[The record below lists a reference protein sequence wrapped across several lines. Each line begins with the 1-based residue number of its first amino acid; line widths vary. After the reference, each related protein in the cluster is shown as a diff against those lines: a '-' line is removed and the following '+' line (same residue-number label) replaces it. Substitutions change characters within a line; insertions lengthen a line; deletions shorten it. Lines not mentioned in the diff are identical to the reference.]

1 MDIFPQHSNKTQ
13 ALQTTTIEQD
23 NTASGL
29 TLRSLCLGII
39 QVLIV
44 CLGAP
49 YAIWVLGS
57 SEITWSFFPIAVGF
71 SFVCLIALN
80 ILLKTLNPR
89 WALRPAEI
97 ITVVIMG
104 LVTTGIPI
112 FMMGFVL
119 SIPTTPYYFASAEN
133 QWATYVI
140 PHLPAWLLPSNEGLA
155 MTWFFEGLPLGEPVP
170 WSTLFHAWTM
180 PMFWWLSFIWTLYFV
195 CFCMVVILRKQWV
208 ERERLAYPLMEIPQ
222 ALVADSDG
230 PSRLPAVIKSKI
242 FWAGASIPLFIA
254 LWNIIGFFFHFF
266 PQIAWEHP
274 IQIAHGFPTI
284 IIRYYF
290 PIIGFMY
297 FANLNITFSI
307 WFFFLVTM
315 LEEGLF
321 NRFGMGVTEAD
332 TFVWGLPSTSWQCW
346 GAFVTL
352 VLWSLW
358 MARDHLKDVVRKAWN
373 PDCDIDDTR
382 ELMSYRAASVGL
394 LVGITY
400 MLAWLYRAGMEFSVA
415 SFFLIGVL
423 IAYIGITRLVVQTG
437 VFYLTTPIVSQAM
450 TMMTF
455 GTAAISPSGLAAL
468 GVSYSFFGD
477 VQSIFMPSAAHA
489 ARLHDAM
496 RIGRRGLCLAIVLA
510 LVVGFASS
518 ITYVVIMAY
527 DQGASNFNSW
537 FFRVSS
543 GAGVSTFSDVM
554 AKIKTP
560 AEFHEL
566 KLTFFGI
573 GAVAMSFLTFM
584 QYRFPWWPLH
594 PVGLAISSIWMI
606 RNQAAAIFIAWAAKS
621 LIMRFGGVDL
631 YRKAA
636 PFFIGLI
643 LGHFTGV
650 GISFIVDMIFFH
662 GNGHPILH
670 G

>member
-1 MDIFPQHSNKTQ
+1 MPVSDPSDGEPSAQSGLT
-13 ALQTTTIEQD
+13 
-23 NTASGL
+23 SGL
-29 TLRSLCLGII
+29 TLRSLLLGLL
-39 QVLIV
+39 QVLVV

-71 SFVCLIALN
+71 FFVCLIGLN
-80 ILLKTLNPR
+80 ALLKALNPR
-89 WALRPAEI
+89 WALQPAEM
-97 ITVVIMG
+97 ITVVVMG

-133 QWATYVI
+133 QWGTHVL

-155 MTWFFEGLPLGEPVP
+155 MTWFFEGLPIGEPIP
-170 WSTLFHAWTM
+170 WSTLLNAWTM
-180 PMFWWLSFIWTLYFV
+180 PMFWWLSFIWTLYLV
-195 CFCMVVILRKQWV
+195 CFCLVVILRKQWV
-208 ERERLAYPLMEIPQ
+208 ERERLAYPLMEVPQ
-222 ALVADSDG
+222 ALVADADS
-230 PSRLPAVIKSKI
+230 PSLLPAIMRNKV
-242 FWAGASIPLFIA
+242 FWAGAAIPLFIA
-254 LWNIIGFFFHFF
+254 LWNIVGFFFHFF
-266 PQIAWEHP
+266 PTIAWEHP

-284 IIRYYF
+284 NIRYYF
-290 PIIGFMY
+290 PVVGFMY

-307 WFFFLVTM
+307 WFFFILTM

-321 NRFGMGVTEAD
+321 NRFGLGVTEGD

-358 MARDHLKDVVRKAWN
+358 MARDHLKDVARKAWN
-373 PDCDIDDTR
+373 TSIEIDDSR

-394 LVGITY
+394 LLGVSY

-415 SFFLIGVL
+415 AFFLAGVL
-423 IAYIGITRLVVQTG
+423 IAYLGITRLVVQTG
-437 VFYLTTPIVSQAM
+437 VFYMTTPIVSQAM
-450 TMMTF
+450 TMMTL
-455 GTAAISPSGLAAL
+455 GTASINPSGLAAL
-468 GVSYSFFGD
+468 GLSYSFFGD

-496 RIGRRGLCLAIVLA
+496 RMTRRGLGLAIILA
-510 LVVGFASS
+510 LGVGFFSTLAYV
-518 ITYVVIMAY
+518 ITMAY

-543 GAGVSTFSDVM
+543 GAGVRSFDDVM
-554 AKIKTP
+554 AKIKSP
-560 AEFHEL
+560 ADFHAQ
-566 KLTFFGI
+566 KLTFFAI
-573 GAVAMSFLTFM
+573 GSAAMSVLTFL

-594 PVGLAISSIWMI
+594 PVGLAISSVWMI

-621 LIMRFGGVDL
+621 LIMRFGGIDL

-636 PFFIGLI
+636 PFFLGLI
-643 LGHFTGV
+643 IGHFSGV
-650 GISFIVDMIFFH
+650 GISFIVDMIFFP

>member
-1 MDIFPQHSNKTQ
+1 MSQSITPSPENAADDSSEGPG
-13 ALQTTTIEQD
+13 L
-23 NTASGL
+23 ASGL
-29 TLRSLCLGII
+29 TLRSLLLGVV
-39 QVLIV
+39 QVLVV

-71 SFVCLIALN
+71 FFVCLIALN
-80 ILLKTLNPR
+80 ALLKAFNPA

-97 ITVVIMG
+97 ITVVVMG

-133 QWATYVI
+133 QWATHVL
-140 PHLPAWLLPSNEGLA
+140 PHLPAWLLPSNDGLA
-155 MTWFFEGLPLGEPVP
+155 MTWFFEGLPIGEPIP
-170 WSTLFHAWTM
+170 WSTLLDAWTM
-180 PMFWWLSFIWTLYFV
+180 PLFWWLSFIWTLYFV
-195 CFCMVVILRKQWV
+195 CFCLVVILRKQWV
-208 ERERLAYPLMEIPQ
+208 ERERLAYPLMEVPQ
-222 ALVADSDG
+222 ALVADSES
-230 PSRLPAVIKSKI
+230 PSLLPSLMRNKV

-284 IIRYYF
+284 NIRYYF
-290 PIIGFMY
+290 PVVGFMY

-307 WFFFLVTM
+307 WFFFVLTM

-321 NRFGMGVTEAD
+321 NRFGMGVTEGD

-373 PDCDIDDTR
+373 SGAPIDDSR
-382 ELMSYRAASVGL
+382 ELMSYRGACVGL
-394 LVGITY
+394 LLGICY

-415 SFFLIGVL
+415 AFFLAGVL
-423 IAYIGITRLVVQTG
+423 IAYLGITRLVVQTG
-437 VFYLTTPIVSQAM
+437 VFYMTTPIVSQAM
-450 TMMTF
+450 TMMTL
-455 GTAAISPSGLAAL
+455 GTASITPSGLAAL
-468 GVSYSFFGD
+468 GLSYSFFGD

-496 RIGRRGLCLAIVLA
+496 RMTRRGLGLAIILA
-510 LVVGFASS
+510 LAVGFFSTL
-518 ITYVVIMAY
+518 TYVIIMAY

-543 GAGVSTFSDVM
+543 GAGVRSFDDVM
-554 AKIKTP
+554 AKIKSP
-560 AEFHEL
+560 ADFHAQ
-566 KLTFFGI
+566 KLTFFAI
-573 GAVAMSFLTFM
+573 GSAAMSVLTFL

-594 PVGLAISSIWMI
+594 PVGLAISSVWMI

-621 LIMRFGGVDL
+621 LIMRFGGIDL
-631 YRKAA
+631 YRKAS
-636 PFFIGLI
+636 PFFLGLI
-643 LGHFTGV
+643 VGHFSGV
-650 GISFIVDMIFFH
+650 GISFIVDMIFFP